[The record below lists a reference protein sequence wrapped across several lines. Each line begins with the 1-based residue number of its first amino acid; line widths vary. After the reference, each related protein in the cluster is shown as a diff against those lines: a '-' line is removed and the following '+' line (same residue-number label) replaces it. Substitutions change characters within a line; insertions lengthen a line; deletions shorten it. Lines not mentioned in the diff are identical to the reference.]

1 LAADVVLTTA
11 PINNPTISP
20 TVTPTVQST
29 TAEPPSI
36 APSTGAPEATESA
49 ASPSPS
55 ASRAPTTT
63 ASEVFTAEP
72 SPAAVAAP
80 TSEPIVNPT
89 ISPTATPTIQTCQ
102 LVTIR
107 VEYGNATIIGWTLV
121 ETGDNE
127 LLFDEGTYVD
137 SFYSS
142 DPDVAGQPQ
151 VTEDCLKSGSYRWF
165 TYGDGEGSYSLD
177 IPSGTL
183 VEGTVEFH
191 GSVAFVIP

>member
-1 LAADVVLTTA
+1 M
-11 PINNPTISP
+11 
-20 TVTPTVQST
+20 
-29 TAEPPSI
+29 
-36 APSTGAPEATESA
+36 APSTGAPET
-49 ASPSPS
+49 
-55 ASRAPTTT
+55 
-63 ASEVFTAEP
+63 
-72 SPAAVAAP
+72 
-80 TSEPIVNPT
+80 NG
-89 ISPTATPTIQTCQ
+89 PTADQACQ